1 MNIKKIISGVMALAI
16 CCGGVTISQGSELSN
31 LIDSVIHV
39 EAETI
44 NGMSSEEYQE
54 LTEEVL
60 ALLNQYRIS
69 QGVEPLKSSP
79 LMMEMAQIRAAEQEE
94 TGLSH
99 YRPDGSVCFSIF
111 DEYSLTY
118 NTCGENV
125 ACGRTSAESTM
136 EDWKNSSG
144 HNANMLDSE
153 FTHVGIG
160 VTYYNGTYYWVQ
172 LFMGTTDSKVTSD
185 EYLTLETSTT
195 TTTTEPTTTEPTT
208 ITTVTEPT
216 TTEPTTTTT
225 VTEPTTTEP
234 TTTTTVVSDT
244 DNIYN
249 GSCGENCTYSFDITT
264 GTLTI
269 SGTGDMENYSSSSD
283 VPWYSFKEDI
293 KTIII
298 EDGVT
303 SIGNDAFYGCI
314 SLTEVTMPNSIT
326 SIGEYA
332 FFWCKSLTEITI
344 PNSVTSIDAG
354 AFSGCTSLTSVI
366 IPDSVTSINS
376 FAFHQCTSLTEVTIP
391 DSVTDIGI
399 YTFGYYYDDSYNEL
413 KIENF
418 TIYGVSGSTA
428 ETYATENDFIFIEST
443 AITTE
448 PTTTTIEPIDTV
460 TTTEP
465 TNTEP
470 TTTTTTDSE
479 DPYANCI
486 FDVNQD
492 GDVKSNDLLL
502 LKKRLLGLI

>member
-31 LIDSVIHV
+31 LIDSVIHA

-94 TGLSH
+94 TGMSH
-99 YRPDGSVCFSIF
+99 YRPDGSLCFSII
-111 DEYSLTY
+111 DEYGLTCSY
-118 NTCGENV
+118 YAEN
-125 ACGRTSAESTM
+125 AASGSSSAEYIM
-136 EDWKNSSG
+136 EMWKNSSG
-144 HNANMLDSE
+144 HNANMLNSAL
-153 FTHVGIG
+153 THVGIG
-160 VTYYNGTYYWVQ
+160 VTYYNGTYYWIQFFVS
-172 LFMGTTDSKVTSD
+172 TTDSKVTSD

-225 VTEPTTTEP
+225 VA
-234 TTTTTVVSDT
+234 SDT

-470 TTTTTTDSE
+470 TTITTTTTDSE